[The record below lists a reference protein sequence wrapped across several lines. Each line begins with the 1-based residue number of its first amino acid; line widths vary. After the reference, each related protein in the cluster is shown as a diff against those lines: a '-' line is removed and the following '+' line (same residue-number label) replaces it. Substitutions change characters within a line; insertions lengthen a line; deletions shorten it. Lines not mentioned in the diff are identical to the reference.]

1 MSTMFAWLDKTK
13 DILSEYVWSWP
24 ANWYPQTIP
33 LLVVLLLGTGIY
45 VTIRY
50 RLIQVRLFRHAIDVI
65 RGRFDRPEDTG
76 DINHFQALSSALS
89 ATIGIGNIAGVATAI
104 HYGGPGALFWMWLTA
119 CFGMALKF
127 SEGTLAVRYRKINPD
142 GSASGGPMYYI
153 LYGLGKSWKPLAIA
167 FAFFAVISSFGQGN
181 MIQSF
186 TVTDQ
191 FQSEFG
197 LPRWLTGLGMSL
209 LVGLVIIGGI
219 KRIGR
224 VASRLTPFMAIFY
237 FIGAALILLVNLPEL
252 PGVLVRIFHDAFLPR
267 AEISGIAGGG
277 FLLFLNT
284 MLWGVKRGLFS
295 NEAGQGSAPI
305 AHAAAKTEEPV
316 REGVVAM
323 LGPFIDTLVICS
335 MTGLAILVTG
345 AWQVTDAAGELLNGS
360 VMTTWAFRHGL
371 PFLGGYGSYIVT
383 VTVFLFALSTAIS
396 WSYYGDRSA
405 QFLWGD
411 RAIMPYKAFYV
422 GMHFLGGIFSLELV
436 WGFGD
441 VALGLMAIPNLIAI
455 IFLAGKVK
463 KLELD
468 YCARMGGGSFTQ
480 QR

>member
-1 MSTMFAWLDKTK
+1 MNELIIWLERSK
-13 DILSEYVWSWP
+13 DLLSEYVWSWP
-24 ANWYPQTIP
+24 TNWYPQSVP

-45 VTIRY
+45 VTLRF
-50 RLIQVRLFRHAIDVI
+50 RLIQVRFFSHAIDVI
-65 RGRFDRPEDTG
+65 RGKFDRPEDAG

-119 CFGMALKF
+119 FFGMALKY
-127 SEGTLAVRYRKINPD
+127 SEGTLAIKYRKINPD

-153 LYGLGKSWKPLAIA
+153 LYGLGRHWKWLAIA

-197 LPRWLTGLGMSL
+197 IPRWLTGLVMSL
-209 LVGLVIIGGI
+209 LVGMVIIGGI
-219 KRIGR
+219 KRIGL
-224 VASRLTPFMAIFY
+224 VASRLTPFMALFY
-237 FIGAALILLVNLPEL
+237 FTGAALILLVNLPEL
-252 PGVLVRIFHDAFLPR
+252 PGAFARIMHDAFLPR

-277 FLLFLNT
+277 FLVFLNT

-316 REGVVAM
+316 REGAVAM
-323 LGPFIDTLVICS
+323 LGPFIDTLVICT
-335 MTGLAILVTG
+335 MTGLAIIVTG
-345 AWQVTDAAGELLNGS
+345 AWQATDSSGALLNGS
-360 VMTTWAFRHGL
+360 LMTTWAFRHGL

-383 VTVFLFALSTAIS
+383 LTVFLFALSTAIS

-411 RAIMPYKAFYV
+411 RAILPYKMLYV

-441 VALGLMAIPNLIAI
+441 IALGLMAIPNLIAI

-463 KLELD
+463 QMTLD
-468 YCARMGGGSFTQ
+468 YSNRFGGSKG
-480 QR
+480 R